1 MELDFYDFMN
11 SIFQKITET
20 DFLWIFILT
29 VEITAFLYYEVC
41 KVCHY
46 LCGIITKV
54 LAFYSSSGF
63 SSTFALNIT

>member
-54 LAFYSSSGF
+54 LAF
-63 SSTFALNIT
+63 